1 MTRGEKLLA
10 VLLILALPLS
20 GAAAPA
26 DEDASRAS
34 LARSTDEGKAAAGK
48 AEPAKWVV
56 VLKDER
62 PERRLGWSTGSA
74 YSGSYNYANDPR
86 LARLSRTVARDYDLK
101 VTREWPIRSLRVHCA
116 VVTFRSDADTTLRA
130 LESDDRVEWVQPLN
144 EFEGL
149 SAAEPYRHLQGSLDL
164 LNLGQIH
171 ERWSGSGV
179 RIAMLDSGVEPDH
192 PDLEHAITDSVDF
205 VGEGS
210 QAERHGTGIAGVLVA
225 NPDNGLG
232 IAGVAPGI
240 ELHAYRSC
248 WESEDGKTRCNSL
261 TLSLALDHALEVKPH
276 IVNLSLTGPKDRL
289 LDALVRRLVASGS
302 TVVAAWDERRKQERF
317 PSLQPGVLFVGDG
330 NQTMPDGA
338 NMLYAPGTAVLTAQ
352 PGHGYDF
359 MGGSSLAAAHVS
371 GVMALL
377 IEAQPQMGAEA
388 MRDTLHR
395 SITMGEAGSS
405 IDACRAL
412 SFSGKVDVC
421 GVISADGN

>member
-1 MTRGEKLLA
+1 MSGGKLFA
-10 VLLILALPLS
+10 ALLILTLPLPA
-20 GAAAPA
+20 GAVPGV
-26 DEDASRAS
+26 EDVPKSALEST
-34 LARSTDEGKAAAGK
+34 TDEGLQTAGETE
-48 AEPAKWVV
+48 AAKWVV

-62 PERRLGWSTGSA
+62 SERRLGWSTGSA
-74 YSGSYNYANDPR
+74 YSGSYNYADDPK
-86 LARLSRTVARDYDLK
+86 LARLSRRIARDYDLT
-101 VTREWPIRSLRVHCA
+101 VTTEWPIRSLRVHCA
-116 VVTFRSDADTTLRA
+116 VVTFRSDADTTLQA

-149 SAAEPYRHLQGSLDL
+149 SAAEPYRHLQGSLDM
-164 LNLGQIH
+164 LNLEQIH
-171 ERWSGSGV
+171 ERWSGAGV

-192 PDLEHAITDSVDF
+192 PDIEHAITGGMDF
-205 VGEGS
+205 VGEGT

-276 IVNLSLTGPKDRL
+276 VVNLSLTGPKDRL

-302 TVVAAWDERRKQERF
+302 TVVAAWDERRKRERF

-338 NMLYAPGTAVLTAQ
+338 SMLYAPGTAVLTAQ

-371 GVMALL
+371 GVLALL
-377 IEAQPQMGAEA
+377 IEAQPEMRPEA

-395 SITMGEAGSS
+395 SMTVGAAGSS

-412 SFSGKVDVC
+412 SLGGRSDVC
-421 GVISADGN
+421 RRINADGS